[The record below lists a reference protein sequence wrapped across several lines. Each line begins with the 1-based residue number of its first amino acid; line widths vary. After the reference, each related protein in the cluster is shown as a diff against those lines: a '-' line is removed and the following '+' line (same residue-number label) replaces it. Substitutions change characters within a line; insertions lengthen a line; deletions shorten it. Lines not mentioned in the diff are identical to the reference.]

1 MNDVTAT
8 SSTTPE
14 RGKTE
19 RLAEVTALIERR
31 YAGAERRIY
40 TTFCRGYF
48 RQVDPEDL
56 LARSVEDLYGVVHS
70 HLQFARQRDVGRPK
84 LRVLN
89 PTAQDG
95 GFASRHTIVEV
106 VNDDMP
112 FLVDSA
118 SLEVNRQGLTLHLII
133 HPIFAVKR
141 DAAGNLIDLAM
152 REDQPDWPRESIMHM
167 EIDRL
172 ADPVARAGLA
182 EGIERV
188 LGDVRAA
195 VEDWKPMVAQLRAV
209 IRELDESPPPV
220 PREELA
226 ESRAFLQWLT
236 EDHMLLLGY
245 RSNDLLERNAE
256 LELVRVEG
264 SGLGI
269 LRDAGAPKGIS
280 ISFSTAPR
288 GMRALATSPSPLLLV
303 TKATTRATV
312 HRPGYVDY
320 VGIKR
325 YDASGRVIGEHRF
338 VGLFTSAAYSTRVA
352 EVPLVRGKVREVTE
366 RAGLAPASH
375 LGKALTH
382 ILESYPRD
390 ELFQITVDELA
401 EITTGILQLGERQRF
416 RLFVRR
422 DAFERFVSCLIYV
435 PRENYTTELRRK
447 FQWILL
453 EAFNGSAAEF
463 DVLLT
468 DAALARIHITV
479 RTTPGH
485 IPAYDRRALEAQLA
499 AATRRWEDDLRE
511 ALHAAMDE
519 SLAAQLLRR
528 YGAAFPVSYRE
539 HVDAA
544 SAVDDLQRL
553 DRLAR
558 VGTVLS
564 LFRRRGA
571 APDRLGFKIYRDT
584 VPVSLSDSLPMLE
597 RMGVRVLAERPYE
610 ITPDGAESMWIH
622 DFELEVMAGDELD
635 IELLA
640 PLFEEAFA
648 RVLDGRV
655 ENDDFNRLVL
665 KAGLAAD
672 EIVILRA
679 YAKYLRQIGFPL
691 SQAYIEATLAAH
703 PRVAGMLVRL
713 FRLRFDPS
721 QRNDDAA
728 ASQVRAIE
736 QALDK
741 VPNAS
746 EDRVL
751 RQLLALIRATL
762 RTNLWRTGAGAS
774 GAEGP
779 RRSFV
784 SFKFDPKQIP
794 ALPEP
799 RPMFEIFVYSTRFEG
814 VHLRGGKVARGGLR
828 WSDRPEDFRTEVLGL
843 VKAQMVKNTVIVPVG
858 SKGGFV
864 LKKAPPASDREA
876 FMKEGISCYQDYL
889 RGLLDLTDNLV
900 SGKVVPPP
908 QVVRHDGDDPYL
920 VVAADKGTATF
931 SDYANAISAEYGHWL
946 GDAFASGGSAG
957 YDHKGMGITA
967 RGAWE
972 SVKRHF
978 REMGVDTQT
987 TDFSCVG
994 IGDMSGDVFG
1004 NGMLLSRHIRLVA
1017 AFDHRHIFIDPAPDA
1032 AASFAERERLFAL
1045 PRSSWADY
1053 DAKLISAGG
1062 GIWSRAEK
1070 SIPVSPQ
1077 AQAALGVAAA
1087 QMTPTELV
1095 TAILKAPVDLL
1106 YNGGIGTYVKAS
1118 TEGHADVGDRANDAV
1133 RINGED
1139 LRCKVIG
1146 EGGNLGFTQRG
1157 RIEAALAG
1165 VRLYTDAIDNS
1176 AGVDT
1181 SDHEV
1186 NIKILLSLPV
1196 AEGRLT
1202 LEQRNALLAEMTDD
1216 VARLVLQDNYFQTQ
1230 ALSVGHHTARKLLE
1244 QQQRMIRFLEKEGR
1258 LNRAIE
1264 FLPDDE
1270 TIADRRASGLALT
1283 GPERAVLLAY
1293 SKMWLADEL
1302 LASDLPEDP
1311 WIADALVHYFPRR
1324 LQDEF
1329 AADIA
1334 RHPLRREIIA
1344 TVVLN
1349 EMVNR
1354 VGPSF
1359 PHQMTSST
1367 GATPAQVVRAY
1378 LLTREVF
1385 ALDPTWAAI
1394 EALDNAV
1401 ADDVQAELLMELG
1414 RRTVRAT
1421 TWFLRSRRLGEPM
1434 ARTIEQ
1440 FGAAARGLVQFL
1452 KAGPVTGSCQ
1462 SPIDEMRT
1470 RFQQQRVPEP
1480 LAFDVAAAATSL
1492 AALDLAEVAEA
1503 ASQPFDAV
1511 ASTYFAIGDV
1521 LGLARLRAQVA
1532 TLPSDSY
1539 WQALAKAASSDDL
1552 AELQRQLT
1560 ADALRAGGMEPWQRA
1575 QAVALDRARRMLGE
1589 LADAKTTDLAML
1601 SVALRELRNL
1611 A

>member
-1 MNDVTAT
+1 MF
-8 SSTTPE
+8 
-14 RGKTE
+14 
-19 RLAEVTALIERR
+19 
-31 YAGAERRIY
+31 
-40 TTFCRGYF
+40 TTFCQGYF
-48 RQVDPEDL
+48 RLADPEDVCE
-56 LARSVEDLYGVVHS
+56 RSAEDLYGMVHS
-70 HLQFARQRDVGRPK
+70 HLQFARQRAPGGPK

-89 PTAQDG
+89 PSLQDT

-112 FLVDSA
+112 FLVDSTTV
-118 SLEVNRQGLTLHLII
+118 EINRQGLTLHLII
-133 HPIFAVKR
+133 HPIFAVRR
-141 DAAGNLIDLAM
+141 DADGNLLELAA
-152 REDQPDWPRESIMHM
+152 REDRPDWPRESIMHL
-167 EIDRL
+167 EVDRL
-172 ADPVARAGLA
+172 SDPVARAGLA

-195 VEDWKPMVAQLRAV
+195 VEDWKAMVAQLRAV
-209 IRELDESPPPV
+209 IRELDKQPPPV

-236 EDHMLLLGY
+236 EDHLLLLGY
-245 RSNDLLERNAE
+245 RRNDLHERDGE

-264 SGLGI
+264 TGLGI
-269 LRDAGAPKGIS
+269 LREAGAAKGIS

-288 GMRALATSPSPLLLV
+288 AARSLAAAPSPMLLV

-325 YDASGRVIGEHRF
+325 YDSNGRVVGEHRF
-338 VGLFTSAAYSTRVA
+338 VGLFTSAAYSTRVT
-352 EVPLVRGKVREVTE
+352 EVPLVRGKVRAVTE
-366 RAGLAPASH
+366 LAGLAPASH

-390 ELFQITVDELA
+390 ELFQITVEELS
-401 EITTGILQLGERQRF
+401 EIANGILQLGERQRF
-416 RLFVRR
+416 RLFIRR
-422 DAFERFVSCLIYV
+422 DAFERFVSCLIFV
-435 PRENYTTELRRK
+435 PRENYTTELRRR

-479 RTTPGH
+479 RTTPGR

-499 AATRRWEDDLRE
+499 ATARRWEDDLRA
-511 ALHAAMDE
+511 ALNETTEE
-519 SLAAQLLRR
+519 SGAAQILRR
-528 YGAAFPVSYRE
+528 FGAAFPASYRE
-539 HVDAA
+539 HVDPV
-544 SAVDDLQRL
+544 SAVEDLHRL
-553 DRLAR
+553 ELLSRTEL
-558 VGTVLS
+558 VLNFYRS
-564 LFRRRGA
+564 RDA
-571 APDRLGFKIYRDT
+571 APNRLGFKIYRGSAP
-584 VPVSLSDSLPMLE
+584 VPLSDSLPMLE
-597 RMGVRVLAERPYE
+597 HMGVRVLAERPYE
-610 ITPDGAESMWIH
+610 ITPDGAEPMWIH
-622 DFELEVMAGDELD
+622 DFELEAPASDELD
-635 IELLA
+635 IEVLA
-640 PLFEEAFA
+640 PLFEDAFA
-648 RVLDGRV
+648 RVFEGRV

-665 KAGLAAD
+665 RAGLAAD
-672 EIVILRA
+672 EIVVLRA
-679 YAKYLRQIGFPL
+679 YSKYLRQIGFPL
-691 SQAYIEATLAAH
+691 SQPYVEATLSAH
-703 PRVAGMLVRL
+703 PRIAGMLARL
-713 FRLRFDPS
+713 YRLRFHPAE
-721 QRNDDAA
+721 RDDAAA

-751 RQLLALIRATL
+751 RQLLALIQATL
-762 RTNLWRTGAGAS
+762 RTNFWRTGVGAS

-779 RRSFV
+779 RRSFL
-784 SFKFDPKQIP
+784 SFKFDPKKVP

-864 LKKAPPASDREA
+864 LKKAPPATEREA
-876 FMKEGISCYQDYL
+876 FMKEGVACYQDYL

-900 SGKVVPPP
+900 QGNIVPPP

-931 SDYANAISAEYGHWL
+931 SDFANAISAEYGHWL

-978 REMGVDTQT
+978 REMGTDTQT
-987 TDFSCVG
+987 TEFTCVG
-994 IGDMSGDVFG
+994 VGDMSGDVFG
-1004 NGMLLSRHIRLVA
+1004 NGMLLSKHIRLIA
-1017 AFDHRHIFIDPAPDA
+1017 AFDHRHIFVDPSPDA
-1032 AASFAERERLFAL
+1032 AKSFAERERVFAL

-1053 DAKLISAGG
+1053 DARLISAGG

-1077 AQAALGVAAA
+1077 ARAALGIAAA
-1087 QMTPTELV
+1087 QLTPIELIA
-1095 TAILKAPVDLL
+1095 AILRAPVDLL

-1118 TEGHADVGDRANDAV
+1118 TESHADVGDRANDAV
-1133 RINGED
+1133 RVNGAE
-1139 LRCKVIG
+1139 LRCKVVG

-1157 RIEAALAG
+1157 RVEAALNG

-1196 AEGRLT
+1196 AESRIT

-1216 VARLVLQDNYFQTQ
+1216 VAHLVLEDNYYQTQ
-1230 ALSVGHHTARKLLE
+1230 ALSVGVHTARKLLE
-1244 QQQRMIRFLEKEGR
+1244 QQHRFIRFLEKEGR
-1258 LNRAIE
+1258 LNRALE

-1270 TIADRRASGLALT
+1270 TIAERRSAGLALT

-1293 SKMWLADEL
+1293 SKMWLFDEL

-1311 WIADALVHYFPRR
+1311 WVAAALVRYFPQR
-1324 LQDEF
+1324 LHREF

-1334 RHPLRREIIA
+1334 RHPLRRDIIA

-1367 GATPAQVVRAY
+1367 GSAPAQVVRAY

-1385 ALDPTWAAI
+1385 ALGPTWRAI
-1394 EALDNAV
+1394 EALDNVV
-1401 ADDVQAELLMELG
+1401 ADQTQAELLMELG

-1434 ARTIEQ
+1434 AQTIER
-1440 FGAAARGLVQFL
+1440 FGPACDALLRYLRAAPESASWRVPIQEMQARF
-1452 KAGPVTGSCQ
+1452 A
-1462 SPIDEMRT
+1462 
-1470 RFQQQRVPEP
+1470 QQRVPDT
-1480 LAFDVAAAATSL
+1480 LAFDVAAAATTF

-1503 ASQPFDAV
+1503 ARQPLDTV
-1511 ASTYFAIGDV
+1511 ASTYFAIGDS

-1532 TLPSDSY
+1532 ALPSDGY

-1552 AELQRQLT
+1552 ASLQRQLT
-1560 ADALRAGGMEPWQRA
+1560 ADALQAGGLEPWQRE
-1575 QAVALDRARRMLGE
+1575 QAHALDRARRMLGE
-1589 LADAKTTDLAML
+1589 LAESKSADLAML